1 MICIRDRSCATAGR
15 RGSNHARAHR
25 RAPASP
31 LGVRHSTASSATR
44 GVPRIFGHRMFGVPH
59 PSQRYVLT
67 RGMGPVR
74 CVSCARERSRMV
86 QMLPSERRP
95 CRIVGARPS
104 QQGRDAPLLPSSRRA
119 ARQGGAK
126 AVPPWSGVLSP
137 TAVEGG
143 ASVAEAAE
151 PFEVPLPAVLA
162 HRIGGGVALPHPG

>member
-1 MICIRDRSCATAGR
+1 
-15 RGSNHARAHR
+15 
-25 RAPASP
+25 
-31 LGVRHSTASSATR
+31 
-44 GVPRIFGHRMFGVPH
+44 MFGVPH
-59 PSQRYVLT
+59 PSQRHVLT

-104 QQGRDAPLLPSSRRA
+104 QQGRDAPPFCHPA
-119 ARQGGAK
+119 AVPHGK
-126 AVPPWSGVLSP
+126 AAPKRSPPWSGVLSP

-162 HRIGGGVALPHPG
+162 HRIGGGVALPAPRVATALGKQHGGASQDGERMQRRGGTRIDGGQGGGDGRA